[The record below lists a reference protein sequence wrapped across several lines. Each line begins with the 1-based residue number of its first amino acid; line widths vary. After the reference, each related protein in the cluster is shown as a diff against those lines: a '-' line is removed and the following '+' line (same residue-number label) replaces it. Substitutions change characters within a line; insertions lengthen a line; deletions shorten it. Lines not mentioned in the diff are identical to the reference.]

1 MHVWEIVSKR
11 PLVYRRLI
19 DPDSEAVMSF
29 IYQLAVLGAPS
40 TEQLSELETAVAD
53 AVFMFGLRLG
63 QEISWEVVPAVFTP
77 HQQRSAAIV
86 FFGGVGADHPSL
98 PSLLRSGVPV
108 VPVVSDLGRVATEVP
123 EILRPLNCLSYA
135 NGGAK
140 RVANALLECAGLLP
154 KQRRVFVSYRQDE
167 ARQAALQMF
176 DALSARHFDVF
187 LDTHSIAPAEDFQT
201 MLWHRL
207 CDSDVLLMLDTPDYF
222 NSRWTAAEFGRAL
235 AKGISVLR
243 VGWPE
248 AQRSER
254 LATASHAELDASEL
268 NVASGRIGDHAIDR
282 ICLQLEAVRSKSH
295 AVRTIN
301 LVSNLRI
308 GIDTIGGEVIG
319 MGIGRGIRVRLP
331 DDRIIVVFPTV
342 GVPTS
347 TTMHEASMNSPD
359 ESVAILY
366 DHVGLHPQWLSH
378 LDWLGQY
385 IQATRWVKA
394 CEVGWQF
401 ADWSE

>member
-1 MHVWEIVSKR
+1 
-11 PLVYRRLI
+11 
-19 DPDSEAVMSF
+19 MSF
-29 IYQLAVLGAPS
+29 IYHLAVLGTPS
-40 TEQLSELETAVAD
+40 AEQISELETAVAD
-53 AVFMFGLRLG
+53 AVAKFGLRLG
-63 QEISWEVVPAVFTP
+63 DEIGWEVVPADFTP
-77 HQQRSAAIV
+77 NQQRSAAVV
-86 FFGGVGADHPSL
+86 FFGGVGANHPSL
-98 PSLLRSGVPV
+98 QHLLRSGVPV
-108 VPVVSDLGRVATEVP
+108 VPIVSELSRVEKDIP

-135 NGGAK
+135 NNGAK
-140 RVANALLECAGLLP
+140 RVATALLECAGLLP
-154 KQRRVFVSYRQDE
+154 KQRRVFVSYRRDE

-176 DALSARHFDVF
+176 DALSARHFEVF

-243 VGWPE
+243 IGWPE
-248 AQRSER
+248 AECSSR
-254 LATASHAELDASEL
+254 LATASRADLDISELDPRT
-268 NVASGRIGDHAIDR
+268 GRISDFAIGR
-282 ICLQLEAVRSKSH
+282 ICLQLEEVRSKSH
-295 AVRTIN
+295 AVRTVN

-308 GIDTIGGEVIG
+308 GIENIGGDVIG
-319 MGIGRGIRVRLP
+319 MGTGRGVRVRLP
-331 DDRIIVVFPTV
+331 DDRMVIVYPTV

-378 LDWLGQY
+378 LDWLGQH

-394 CEVGWQF
+394 CEAGWQF
-401 ADWSE
+401 ADWSA

>member
-1 MHVWEIVSKR
+1 
-11 PLVYRRLI
+11 
-19 DPDSEAVMSF
+19 MSF
-29 IYQLAVLGAPS
+29 IYSLAVLGSP
-40 TEQLSELETAVAD
+40 TETQLSELEAAVAE
-53 AVFMFGLRLG
+53 AVSIFGLSLG
-63 QEISWEVVPAVFTP
+63 KEIGWEVVPNTFIP
-77 HQQRSAAIV
+77 NQQRSAAVV

-98 PSLLRSGVPV
+98 PSLLRGGVPV
-108 VPVVSDLGRVATEVP
+108 VPVVSDFSGVASEIP
-123 EILRPLNCLSYA
+123 EILLPLNCLSYA

-140 RVANALLECAGLLP
+140 RLATALLECAGLLP
-154 KQRRVFVSYRQDE
+154 KQRRVFVSYRRDE

-248 AQRSER
+248 ALPSAR
-254 LATASHAELDASEL
+254 LATASLAELDASEL
-268 NVASGRIGDHAIDR
+268 DIASGRISDYAIDR
-282 ICLQLEAVRSKSH
+282 ICLQLEDVRSKSH
-295 AVRTIN
+295 AVRTVN
-301 LVSNLRI
+301 LMSNLRI
-308 GIDTIGGEVIG
+308 GIETIGGEVIG
-319 MGIGRGIRVRLP
+319 MGTGRGIRVRLP
-331 DDRIIVVFPTV
+331 DGRMVVVYPTV

-359 ESVAILY
+359 ASVAILY

-378 LDWLGQY
+378 LDWLGQH

-394 CEVGWQF
+394 CEAGWQF
-401 ADWSE
+401 ADWRA

>member
-1 MHVWEIVSKR
+1 
-11 PLVYRRLI
+11 
-19 DPDSEAVMSF
+19 MSF

-40 TEQLSELETAVAD
+40 AEQVSELEATVAD
-53 AVFMFGLRLG
+53 AVSMFGLRLG
-63 QEISWEVVPAVFTP
+63 HEVGWEVAPAAFTP
-77 HQQRSAAIV
+77 HQQRSAAVV
-86 FFGGVGADHPSL
+86 FFGGADADHPSL
-98 PSLLRSGVPV
+98 PSLLRGGVPV
-108 VPVVSDLGRVATEVP
+108 VPVVSDFGRVATEIP
-123 EILRPLNCLSYA
+123 KILRPLNCLAYR

-140 RVANALLECAGLLP
+140 RVAAALLECAGLLP
-154 KQRRVFVSYRQDE
+154 KQRRVFVSYRRDE

-248 AQRSER
+248 AQRSTR
-254 LATASHAELDASEL
+254 LGTASLAELDASEL
-268 NVASGRIGDHAIDR
+268 DVASGRISDHAIDR
-282 ICLQLEAVRSKSH
+282 ICLQLEEVRSKSH
-295 AVRTIN
+295 AVRTVN
-301 LVSNLRI
+301 LVSNLRN
-308 GIDTIGGEVIG
+308 GIETIGGEVIG
-319 MGIGRGIRVRLP
+319 MGAGRGIRVRLP
-331 DDRIIVVFPTV
+331 DDRMVVVYPTV

-347 TTMHEASMNSPD
+347 TTMHEASLNSPD

-366 DHVGLHPQWLSH
+366 DHVGLHPQWMTH
-378 LDWLGQY
+378 LDWLGQH
-385 IQATRWVKA
+385 IRATRWVKA
-394 CEVGWQF
+394 SESGWQF
-401 ADWSE
+401 ADWSV

>member
-1 MHVWEIVSKR
+1 
-11 PLVYRRLI
+11 
-19 DPDSEAVMSF
+19 MSF
-29 IYQLAVLGAPS
+29 IYSLAVLGSP
-40 TEQLSELETAVAD
+40 TDTQLSELEAAVAE
-53 AVFMFGLRLG
+53 AVSMFGLSLG
-63 QEISWEVVPAVFTP
+63 KEIGWEIVPDSFIP
-77 HQQRSAAIV
+77 NQQRSAAVV
-86 FFGGVGADHPSL
+86 FFGGMGADHPSL
-98 PSLLRSGVPV
+98 PSLLRGGVPV
-108 VPVVSDLGRVATEVP
+108 VPVVSDFSGVASEIP
-123 EILRPLNCLSYA
+123 EILHPLNCLSYS

-140 RVANALLECAGLLP
+140 RLATALLECAGLLP
-154 KQRRVFVSYRQDE
+154 KQRRVFVSYRRDE

-243 VGWPE
+243 VGWPK
-248 AQRSER
+248 ALPSPR
-254 LATASHAELDASEL
+254 LATASLAELDASEL
-268 NVASGRIGDHAIDR
+268 DIASGRISDQAVDR
-282 ICLQLEAVRSKSH
+282 ICLQLEDVRSKSH
-295 AVRTIN
+295 AVRTVN
-301 LVSNLRI
+301 LMSNLRI
-308 GIDTIGGEVIG
+308 GIETIGGEVIG
-319 MGIGRGIRVRLP
+319 MGTGRGIRVRLP
-331 DDRIIVVFPTV
+331 DGRIVVVYPTV

-394 CEVGWQF
+394 CEAGWQF
-401 ADWSE
+401 ADWSV

>member
-1 MHVWEIVSKR
+1 
-11 PLVYRRLI
+11 
-19 DPDSEAVMSF
+19 MSF
-29 IYQLAVLGAPS
+29 LYHLAVLGAPS
-40 TEQLSELETAVAD
+40 AEQISELETAVAD
-53 AVFMFGLRLG
+53 AVSRFGLKLS
-63 QEISWEVVPAVFTP
+63 QEIGWEVVPADFTP
-77 HQQRSAAIV
+77 HQQRSAAVV

-98 PSLLRSGVPV
+98 PGLLRGGVPV
-108 VPVVSDLGRVATEVP
+108 VPVVSDLGRVATDVP
-123 EILRPLNCLSYA
+123 EILQPLNCLSYT

-140 RVANALLECAGLLP
+140 RVATALLECAGLLP
-154 KQRRVFVSYRQDE
+154 KQRRVFVSYRRDE

-187 LDTHSIAPAEDFQT
+187 LDTHSIAPAEEFQT

-248 AQRSER
+248 AKCSAR
-254 LATASHAELDASEL
+254 LATANLAELNASEL
-268 NVASGRIGDHAIDR
+268 DVTSGRVSDNAINR
-282 ICLQLEAVRSKSH
+282 ICLQLEEVRSKSH
-295 AVRTIN
+295 AVRTVN

-308 GIDTIGGEVIG
+308 GIESIGGEVIG
-319 MGIGRGIRVRLP
+319 MGTGRGIQVRLP
-331 DDRIIVVFPTV
+331 DDRMVVVYPTV

-347 TTMHEASMNSPD
+347 MTMHEASMNSPN

-366 DHVGLHPQWLSH
+366 DHVGLHPEWLSH
-378 LDWLGQY
+378 LDWLGQC

-394 CEVGWQF
+394 CEAGWQF
-401 ADWSE
+401 ADWRT

>member
-1 MHVWEIVSKR
+1 M
-11 PLVYRRLI
+11 P
-19 DPDSEAVMSF
+19 F

-40 TEQLSELETAVAD
+40 AEQVSELETAVAD
-53 AVFMFGLRLG
+53 AISMFGLRLG
-63 QEISWEVVPAVFTP
+63 QEIGWEVVPATFTP
-77 HQQRSAAIV
+77 CQQRSAAVV
-86 FFGGVGADHPSL
+86 FFGGVGADHSSL
-98 PSLLRSGVPV
+98 PSLLRGGVPV
-108 VPVVSDLGRVATEVP
+108 VPVVSDLGRVATEIP

-135 NGGAK
+135 DGGVK
-140 RVANALLECAGLLP
+140 RVATALLECAGLLP
-154 KQRRVFVSYRQDE
+154 KQRRVFVSYRRDE

-176 DALSARHFDVF
+176 DALSAKHFDVF

-248 AQRSER
+248 SQRSAR
-254 LATASHAELDASEL
+254 LATASLAELDVSEL
-268 NVASGRIGDHAIDR
+268 DVTSGRISDDAINR
-282 ICLQLEAVRSKSH
+282 ICIQLEEVRSKSH
-295 AVRTIN
+295 AVRTVN
-301 LVSNLRI
+301 LISNLRI
-308 GIDTIGGEVIG
+308 GIEAIGGEVIG
-319 MGIGRGIRVRLP
+319 MGAGRGIRVRLP
-331 DDRIIVVFPTV
+331 DDQMVVVYPAV

-347 TTMHEASMNSPD
+347 TTMHEASMSSPG

-366 DHVGLHPQWLSH
+366 DHVGLHPEWLIH

-385 IQATRWVKA
+385 IQVPRWVKV
-394 CEVGWQF
+394 CEAGWQF
-401 ADWSE
+401 ADWRA

>member
-1 MHVWEIVSKR
+1 
-11 PLVYRRLI
+11 
-19 DPDSEAVMSF
+19 MSF
-29 IYQLAVLGAPS
+29 IYSLAVLGLPTA
-40 TEQLSELETAVAD
+40 TQLSELENAVTD
-53 AVFMFGLRLG
+53 AVSMFGLRVG
-63 QEISWEVVPAVFTP
+63 QEIGWEVSPDTFIP
-77 HQQRSAAIV
+77 NQQRSAAVV
-86 FFGGVGADHPSL
+86 FFGGLGADHPSL

-108 VPVVSDLGRVATEVP
+108 VPVVSDLCEVATNVP

-140 RVANALLECAGLLP
+140 RVATALLECAGLLP
-154 KQRRVFVSYRQDE
+154 KQRRVFVSYRRDE

-176 DALSARHFDVF
+176 DALSARHVDVF

-243 VGWPE
+243 VGWPGVLCS
-248 AQRSER
+248 AR
-254 LATASHAELDASEL
+254 LATASLSELGESELD
-268 NVASGRIGDHAIDR
+268 VVSGRISDHAIDR
-282 ICLQLEAVRSKSH
+282 ICLQLEEVRSKSH
-295 AVRTIN
+295 AVRTVN
-301 LVSNLRI
+301 LMSNLRI
-308 GIDTIGGEVIG
+308 GLETIGGEVIG
-319 MGIGRGIRVRLP
+319 MGTGRGIRVRLP
-331 DDRIIVVFPTV
+331 DDRMVVVYPTV

-385 IQATRWVKA
+385 IQVTRWVKA
-394 CEVGWQF
+394 CEASWQF
-401 ADWSE
+401 ADWRV